1 MTASSGITMKI
12 LPFFDV
18 PISWFKYEELIGDWL
33 DLTQREIGKL
43 GPALK
48 NRLVRDAAV
57 NKGLVDGESPGAED
71 GVKYFKDTLRPHFI
85 KGAQSVFF
93 WRFYPF
99 IRARRE
105 NLEMVKCIGKFSLL
119 LKRLRDAWN
128 GHVAGVRHE

>member
-1 MTASSGITMKI
+1 MKI
-12 LPFFDV
+12 SPFFDV

-71 GVKYFKDTLRPHFI
+71 GVKYFKDTLRLHFI
-85 KGAQSVFF
+85 RGAQSVF
-93 WRFYPF
+93 
-99 IRARRE
+99 
-105 NLEMVKCIGKFSLL
+105 L
-119 LKRLRDAWN
+119 
-128 GHVAGVRHE
+128 